1 MMMMTHEFCID
12 LTPDRS
18 INCLVTL
25 VLLYFCFFMFLP
37 YHKTVLVLVLGI
49 DLGHLEVLV
58 LVLGI
63 DLGHLAVL
71 VLVLGIDLSHLEVL
85 VLVLGIDL
93 GHLEVLVLVL
103 GIDLSHLEVLVL
115 VLTSRDLVLL
125 TSGVQAPNL

>member
-18 INCLVTL
+18 INCWVTL

-63 DLGHLAVL
+63 DLGHL
-71 VLVLGIDLSHLEVL
+71 E
-85 VLVLGIDL
+85 
-93 GHLEVLVLVL
+93 VLVL

-125 TSGVQAPNL
+125 TSGR

>member
-18 INCLVTL
+18 INCWVTL

-63 DLGHLAVL
+63 DL
-71 VLVLGIDLSHLEVL
+71 DLMEVL
-85 VLVLGIDL
+85 VLVLGIGL
-93 GHLEVLVLVL
+93 LCSNFQIEQVSNRAATMVQCHTATRVFCYYRWVL
-103 GIDLSHLEVLVL
+103 
-115 VLTSRDLVLL
+115 
-125 TSGVQAPNL
+125 